1 MQQEKYVTV
10 YYEHQDV
17 DVPMYNHFHWNIC
30 HLCLCTSIFSNI
42 FSRKHQ
48 LPFHTCSCS
57 NGFSVFSALLILLDD
72 NPLNIYTF
80 PLPQLYG
87 ADEQCPHILISNLL
101 PKWLISVKTEL
112 FSCEHSHGKEKH
124 LSHKSCIT
132 QFPIWL

>member
-1 MQQEKYVTV
+1 MV
-10 YYEHQDV
+10 
-17 DVPMYNHFHWNIC
+17 
-30 HLCLCTSIFSNI
+30 
-42 FSRKHQ
+42 
-48 LPFHTCSCS
+48 
-57 NGFSVFSALLILLDD
+57 FSVFSSLLILLDD

-80 PLPQLYG
+80 PLPQLHG

-101 PKWLISVKTEL
+101 PKWLISVRTEL